1 MNGDKTALRQSC
13 ENGFSNPEQPLPIE
27 RIIEYYQEAG
37 MDYKHWSKRFNM
49 HYGYYRWGINP
60 FNRERMLEQMNLEGV
75 NRLRLNSTDPAF
87 LIDLGCGVG
96 ATARCIAKNYSNSII
111 KGVTIVPWQIE
122 KALEL
127 NAKEKLHKQIEILHA
142 NYTALPFEDCMA
154 DGVWAI
160 DSICYAEGANK
171 ENVIGEMARVLKKG
185 GRFVVADC
193 FIKQPEK
200 QFNALIRKCY
210 TTCCKNWAFREMAT
224 LEYFVAT
231 LKEHGFIDIMVEDIS
246 WQIAPSVAH
255 APFAVFT
262 FILKKL
268 LAGERLKQESIN
280 NLKASLLSVVL
291 GLNRSKISYCLISG
305 TRG

>member
-1 MNGDKTALRQSC
+1 MNRNRTASRQLD
-13 ENGFSNPEQPLPIE
+13 EHGFSNSEQLLPFE
-27 RIIEYYQEAG
+27 RIIEYYQETSL
-37 MDYKHWSKRFNM
+37 DYEHWSNRFNM

-60 FNRERMLEQMNLEGV
+60 FDRERMLEQMNLEGV
-75 NRLRLNSTDPAF
+75 NRLRLNPTDSAF

-142 NYTALPFEDCMA
+142 NYAALPFEDCMA

-160 DSICYAEGANK
+160 ESICYAEGANK
-171 ENVIGEMARVLKKG
+171 ENVICEMARVLKKG

-193 FIKQPEK
+193 FVKRPEK
-200 QFNALIRKCY
+200 KFNALIRKCY
-210 TTCCKNWAFREMAT
+210 TACCRNWAFSEMAT

-231 LKEHGFIDIMVEDIS
+231 LKEHGFRDIVVEDIS

-262 FILKKL
+262 FILKKM
-268 LAGERLKQESIN
+268 LAGEPLKQQSIN
-280 NLKASLLSVVL
+280 NLKASLLSVAL
-291 GLNRSKISYCLISG
+291 GLSRSKISYCLISG